1 MWILVTVTVG
11 SNWFWT
17 KLNEI
22 NHGNISSCKQ
32 FCHLFYFIHF
42 HVSFVP
48 LLTTQVLV
56 ILLSKNITL
65 HVNLTSLIHNSSRHQ
80 VPCNATSSLHPRF
93 QWSSSSQNFNDQ
105 FLNKYPTNASV
116 SLVPNPRCHNLYV
129 CKLWWL
135 KYDYFPHK
143 SMGEISVPLPVALSD
158 EDYCS
163 SLHQFTGGVVQK

>member
-1 MWILVTVTVG
+1 MEIFRHVNSSVT
-11 SNWFWT
+11 
-17 KLNEI
+17 
-22 NHGNISSCKQ
+22 SST
-32 FCHLFYFIHF
+32 YIIHF

-93 QWSSSSQNFNDQ
+93 QWSSSSRNFDDQ

-143 SMGEISVPLPVALSD
+143 SMGEISVPFPVALPD

-163 SLHQFTGGVVQK
+163 SLHQSTGGD